1 MRTMLR
7 SDTTRKIL
15 ILAVLLLFLY
25 NTTGYYLLFELRK
38 SQIRKEIRAQ
48 MKKKSTE
55 IVTLRIANPEQDPE
69 FKRIHS
75 REFRYRNEMYDILH
89 QKKEGGVT
97 VFYCIHDKKET
108 RLFNSLSRQEHRRM
122 MQFLWDHV
130 IKMACPVTAPESMEA
145 GSCNFSYP
153 PLKVS
158 LPESPPDHPFHP
170 PEDFS

>member
-1 MRTMLR
+1 MLR

-48 MKKKSTE
+48 MKKKPTE

-97 VFYCIHDKKET
+97 VFFCIHDKKET

-122 MQFLWDHV
+122 MQSMWDHV
-130 IKMACPVTAPESMEA
+130 IKIAYPVTASESLLTA
-145 GSCNFSYP
+145 ACDYLFA
-153 PLKVS
+153 PLIIS
-158 LPESPPDHPFHP
+158 LPEAPPGYTFHP
-170 PEDFS
+170 PKDFS